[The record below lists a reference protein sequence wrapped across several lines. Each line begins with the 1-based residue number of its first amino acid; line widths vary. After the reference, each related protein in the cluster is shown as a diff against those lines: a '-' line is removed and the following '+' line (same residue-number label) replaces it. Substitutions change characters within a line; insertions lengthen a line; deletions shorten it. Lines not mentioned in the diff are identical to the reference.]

1 MSTLAAHLES
11 PNGRPRSRNLWRTYS
26 VSGWISACTVGPQRL
41 SVRDNRSRTYNV
53 SESYH
58 SALRRI
64 SNLFTKI
71 SNFHGHI
78 QRATV
83 DYMTDVARANNG
95 LSIHR
100 PKKESN
106 LLNEARIKA
115 CINKFDSGVY
125 DAFSS
130 SRLLSTVL
138 VRTLHLF
145 TTVPPVLTTTTTTT
159 TRFPNHLFPL
169 TLQPL
174 QPLQRPDRRHMR

>member
-1 MSTLAAHLES
+1 MSAPL
-11 PNGRPRSRNLWRTYS
+11 
-26 VSGWISACTVGPQRL
+26 PQRL
-41 SVRDNRSRTYNV
+41 SVRDNHSPTNNV
-53 SESYH
+53 LESYV
-58 SALRRI
+58 AFRRRI
-64 SNLFTKI
+64 KVVHPNLFT
-71 SNFHGHI
+71 FLGHI

-115 CINKFDSGVY
+115 CINKFDSGAY
-125 DAFSS
+125 D
-130 SRLLSTVL
+130 RLQFLTTVSHIL

-145 TTVPPVLTTTTTTT
+145 LTVPPVLTTTTT
-159 TRFPNHLFPL
+159 RFSSRLFPL

-174 QPLQRPDRRHMR
+174 QPLQRPHRHHLRWYTAVKSVFWCHDPASP